1 MNRFANLLLA
11 AACALTLV
19 GCGARDETVVDG
31 GGTDGG
37 GQGGGGQVDGGG
49 ETPNLGAA
57 NGELS
62 VRVVGTPQRLLTGAP
77 DSATV
82 TAYVVDESNRA
93 IAGQPVDFESSAGV
107 LLGVSTETDED
118 GAASATLSL
127 LDDYRSQAVTVTVT
141 AGSFSGSG
149 IVRAGGSGF
158 SIDVPD
164 GVVAGGT
171 AALVATLENGAGEP
185 IAGAEVT
192 FASEAGN
199 AITPA
204 TALTDIDG
212 RVEASVASAAGDDT
226 VTLSALEGTV
236 TATHP
241 IEVLTD
247 TLEFDGI
254 DADTRLRVGPE
265 NPVAAIWMRRG
276 EPVANRALRFSSSFG
291 RIIGDSLVTTDADG
305 RAEVRLTS
313 EAPGATTVVVA
324 DAADGEPTAS
334 VTLEFLPELSVRVLS
349 DANRIETGGSDVA
362 NITALVTDAD
372 NKAVADQAVSFSASG
387 GVLQG
392 VSATT
397 DENGVARATLRL
409 LQDFRTQDITVT
421 VTADDAGGEALVS
434 ADGSELEVG
443 GPTNLI
449 EGASAEIIAVL
460 KAGNGEP
467 IVNQAVTVTSERGN
481 TITPATLVTDID
493 GRIAFSVD
501 SANGNDTVRLAALEG
516 TVTAGHSFS
525 VSTQTLAFEDID
537 IDTEFE
543 VVDPNSVTVTWT
555 SAGAPVVGETLRFGT
570 TAGVVDGSPTALT
583 DADGQATFT
592 LRSSSAGPARLTVED
607 ATDGE
612 PSTYVDIEF
621 IAGAAAAIEIGASST
636 RVPVRGTSTI
646 TARVT
651 DANGNPVKGK
661 EVVFGS
667 DDLKGGQLNP
677 ASATTAQDGEASV
690 TFTAGNR
697 PTEFDVGVGADDIVL
712 SASVEGVAL
721 APADAR
727 NRMSLSVVERAL
739 NVTLGTANKVVS
751 EGDAPVQY
759 WLDFV
764 VQVADGGGTPVDGA
778 DVSLSIRPLQYA
790 KGRLTETDKNGV
802 ALPETNDPW
811 THETYRQ
818 REFVFPL
825 DELGNPL
832 TPVRRVVTCDT
843 EDENRNRVL
852 DPGED
857 FNGNGLLDPQDP
869 ASLVAS
875 TDGRATLS
883 GGTLSTDATGSGY
896 LRLIYPVTNA
906 QWAYVEVTAL
916 ARGLG
921 VEAKDTFRTGLPM
934 RAEELNQ
941 SRTSPP
947 NYFSP
952 YGTDPDCSNV
962 D

>member
-516 TVTAGHSFS
+516 TVTAGHSVFL
-525 VSTQTLAFEDID
+525 VQRCHLGR
-537 IDTEFE
+537 
-543 VVDPNSVTVTWT
+543 DPY
-555 SAGAPVVGETLRFGT
+555 
-570 TAGVVDGSPTALT
+570 VDG
-583 DADGQATFT
+583 
-592 LRSSSAGPARLTVED
+592 RSGTWWSSAGRCEALDLVDVEQRRLSVGSRS
-607 ATDGE
+607 ATD
-612 PSTYVDIEF
+612 P
-621 IAGAAAAIEIGASST
+621 AAAHVGVERRRRDAQ
-636 RVPVRGTSTI
+636 TSRRLGRTHER
-646 TARVT
+646 AHHSMVH
-651 DANGNPVKGK
+651 
-661 EVVFGS
+661 
-667 DDLKGGQLNP
+667 
-677 ASATTAQDGEASV
+677 ASV
-690 TFTAGNR
+690 DGINVDSINVDFAAC
-697 PTEFDVGVGADDIVL
+697 GAK
-712 SASVEGVAL
+712 
-721 APADAR
+721 
-727 NRMSLSVVERAL
+727 NRMHDFSADRCPFRPQRSRRRR
-739 NVTLGTANKVVS
+739 N
-751 EGDAPVQY
+751 GD
-759 WLDFV
+759 
-764 VQVADGGGTPVDGA
+764 
-778 DVSLSIRPLQYA
+778 
-790 KGRLTETDKNGV
+790 
-802 ALPETNDPW
+802 
-811 THETYRQ
+811 
-818 REFVFPL
+818 
-825 DELGNPL
+825 
-832 TPVRRVVTCDT
+832 RVGP
-843 EDENRNRVL
+843 R
-852 DPGED
+852 
-857 FNGNGLLDPQDP
+857 
-869 ASLVAS
+869 
-875 TDGRATLS
+875 
-883 GGTLSTDATGSGY
+883 
-896 LRLIYPVTNA
+896 
-906 QWAYVEVTAL
+906 
-916 ARGLG
+916 
-921 VEAKDTFRTGLPM
+921 
-934 RAEELNQ
+934 
-941 SRTSPP
+941 
-947 NYFSP
+947 
-952 YGTDPDCSNV
+952 
-962 D
+962 